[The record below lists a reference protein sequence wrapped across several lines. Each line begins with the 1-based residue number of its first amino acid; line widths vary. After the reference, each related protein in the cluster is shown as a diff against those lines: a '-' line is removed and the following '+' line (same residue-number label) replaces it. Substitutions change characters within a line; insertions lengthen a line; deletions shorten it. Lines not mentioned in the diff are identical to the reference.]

1 MNGRHT
7 VTALL
12 NIVRLELRRHRR
24 SRGTVGTLAGL
35 TLFCTFWSVH
45 NLSISTYPPNASL
58 RNDGVFSVIDP
69 GQNLL
74 ILDAATSVFVGPLLL
89 CAGVLLGV
97 GTVTTPRTEG
107 TLRTIQT
114 FPYSRR
120 SVFVGL
126 VLSRLVVIA
135 VVVAVLTICT
145 VVAASLAG
153 VQLSRAMVFGFA
165 VLLTLHAAGGVAV
178 GAMVS
183 TLRSEPIAV
192 YLLGVVAAV
201 GLLVMGGLLSSQFMQ
216 AGLFAPQTAF
226 HVALAGLHENWTTL
240 FQQALADAT
249 GDFRPLFGSM
259 AAGVLVL
266 CAWVVVPT
274 LLGAVGYERWDLN
287 R

>member
-7 VTALL
+7 ATALL
-12 NIVRLELRRHRR
+12 NVVRLEFRRHRR

-45 NLSISTYPPNASL
+45 NLSISAYPPAASL
-58 RNDGVFSVIDP
+58 RNDGVFSVVTP

-74 ILDAATSVFVGPLLL
+74 LLDAATSIFVAPLLL
-89 CAGVLLGV
+89 CAGVLFGV
-97 GTVTTPRTEG
+97 GTVTTPRAEG

-114 FPYSRR
+114 FPYSRW

-126 VLSRLVVIA
+126 VLSRVVVIA
-135 VVVAVLTICT
+135 VVVAALTICT
-145 VVAASLAG
+145 VIAASLAG
-153 VQLSRAMVFGFA
+153 VQLSWAVVFGFA

-201 GLLVMGGLLSSQFMQ
+201 GLLVLGGVLSSQFIQ
-216 AGLFAPQTAF
+216 AGVFAPRTAF
-226 HVALAGLHENWTTL
+226 HVALAGLHGDWMTL
-240 FQQALADAT
+240 FQQALADET
-249 GDFRPLFGSM
+249 GDVRPLFGSM
-259 AAGVLVL
+259 VAGILVL
-266 CAWVVVPT
+266 CTWVMVPT
-274 LLGAVGYERWDLN
+274 LLGAVGYERGDLD

>member
-7 VTALL
+7 ATALL
-12 NIVRLELRRHRR
+12 NIARLEFRRHRR

-45 NLSISTYPPNASL
+45 NLSISAYPPDASL
-58 RNDGVFSVIDP
+58 RNDGVFSVVAP
-69 GQNLL
+69 SQNVLL
-74 ILDAATSVFVGPLLL
+74 LDAATSVFVGPLLL

-97 GTVTTPRTEG
+97 GTVTTPRAEG

-126 VLSRLVVIA
+126 VLSRVVVIA
-135 VVVAVLTICT
+135 VVVTVLTICT
-145 VVAASLAG
+145 VIAASLAG
-153 VQLSRAMVFGFA
+153 VHLSWAVVFGFA
-165 VLLTLHAAGGVAV
+165 VLLTFHVAGGVAV

-201 GLLVMGGLLSSQFMQ
+201 GLLVLGGVLSSQFIQ
-216 AGLFAPQTAF
+216 AGLFAPRTAF
-226 HVALAGLHENWTTL
+226 HVALAGLDKDWTTL
-240 FQQALADAT
+240 FQQALADST
-249 GDFRPLFGSM
+249 GDVRPLFSSM
-259 AAGVLVL
+259 MAGILVL
-266 CAWVVVPT
+266 CVWVVVPT
-274 LLGAVGYERWDLN
+274 LLGAVGYERGDLD